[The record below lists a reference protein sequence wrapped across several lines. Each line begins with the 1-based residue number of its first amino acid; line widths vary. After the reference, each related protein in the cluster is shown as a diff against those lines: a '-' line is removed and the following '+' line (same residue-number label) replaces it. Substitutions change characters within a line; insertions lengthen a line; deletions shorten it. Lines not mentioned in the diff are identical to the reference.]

1 MSSSYN
7 EDIIKKEYKDTILNG
22 LISYICKQQQNM
34 NDDNNDD
41 ETSLSLST
49 KYEYIIKY
57 NVNVYKHSTIQYAFK
72 MFKKKCE
79 VVAPS

>member
-1 MSSSYN
+1 MM
-7 EDIIKKEYKDTILNG
+7 IITSKLKKTL
-22 LISYICKQQQNM
+22 LPPR
-34 NDDNNDD
+34 NDNNNDD